1 MVEINKQKLKWIY
14 IELKVLILGE
24 SVVQKTWCAVFVVV
38 ELDEL
43 GKCFFSLNFFLKK
56 S

>member
-24 SVVQKTWCAVFVVV
+24 SVVQKTRCAVFVVV

-43 GKCFFSLNFFLKK
+43 GECFFSLNFF
-56 S
+56 